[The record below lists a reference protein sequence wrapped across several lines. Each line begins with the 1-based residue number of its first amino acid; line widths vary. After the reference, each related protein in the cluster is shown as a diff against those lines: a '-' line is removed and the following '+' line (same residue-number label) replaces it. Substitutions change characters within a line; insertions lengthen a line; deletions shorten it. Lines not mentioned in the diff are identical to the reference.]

1 MLMPVQVRML
11 RLGDDRKFTQGPQLL
26 RSSAKFAV
34 LWCHSRDFA
43 HYHAALLIYVL
54 CSTHCSNK
62 ADLHTAKLTSTH
74 RSNKADL
81 QHPCHVQCQ
90 LIASV
95 HAIPSPAEPVC
106 LPAYPPLVPQ
116 TPEHFPQ
123 CLVCVCTSW
132 GTYSVLICLLALLP
146 IRLEA
151 SWGRSCAFFM
161 FPVPSAVLSPSWT
174 ISIYWLKKFF
184 WHSWEQK
191 AFLNIVV
198 SLNPG
203 FLINCI
209 CKSLSLITWLPAHIT
224 K

>member
-1 MLMPVQVRML
+1 MRETMLMPVQVRML
-11 RLGDDRKFTQGPQLL
+11 RLGDDRKFTQSPQLL
-26 RSSAKFAV
+26 RSSAKFPV
-34 LWCHSRDFA
+34 LWSHSRDFT
-43 HYHAALLIYVL
+43 HYRAALLIHVL
-54 CSTHCSNK
+54 C
-62 ADLHTAKLTSTH
+62 STH

-116 TPEHFPQ
+116 TQEHFPQ

-132 GTYSVLICLLALLP
+132 GTYSVLICLLAFLP

-161 FPVPSAVLSPSWT
+161 FPVPSAVPSPWWT
-174 ISIYWLKKFF
+174 ICIYWLKKFF

-191 AFLNIVV
+191 AFLNIVI